1 MSTKSNQVNQ
11 QSKEENF
18 ARDAAVS
25 TQQVELDLS
34 FVISCKKLSQ
44 LYKVVPLQGLTSW
57 AKFILCHIKQKT
69 IPTLQGGAAT
79 RSNKLSSIYPLPNHA
94 ENYTNVRPPR
104 YMVYIFFSVFV
115 LIWKFAQEFAHTI
128 KIIKMAHNFWK
139 HTQIHNIE
147 SLRSKIADI
156 FLL

>member
-57 AKFILCHIKQKT
+57 AEFILCHIMQKT

-94 ENYTNVRPPR
+94 ENYTNVRPPSFLGIR
-104 YMVYIFFSVFV
+104 EPTPFLFSG
-115 LIWKFAQEFAHTI
+115 ENH
-128 KIIKMAHNFWK
+128 IIYCKVA
-139 HTQIHNIE
+139 
-147 SLRSKIADI
+147 SRSPSQ
-156 FLL
+156 LVTCPGY